1 MKIAFIT
8 ETFYPST
15 NGVVTR
21 LTQSICWL
29 VREGHEALVVAPDQ
43 GVSEVEGA
51 QVIGVPS
58 LRFFCTRTC
67 RWRCRADASARRCR
81 RSSRTL
87 FMW

>member
-51 QVIGVPS
+51 
-58 LRFFCTRTC
+58 
-67 RWRCRADASARRCR
+67 
-81 RSSRTL
+81 
-87 FMW
+87 